1 MNQAVNFRRN
11 LTGWLLLAAT
21 LNCSAM
27 SLGRTKGAVWI
38 GQSLDVS
45 IQVRLESGEDASS
58 LCATADVFHADTRVS
73 SEQVRVSIDA
83 GVNRDEAMVRIRS
96 AALVDEPVVT
106 LYLKAGCNQT
116 MTRRYVLLAEV
127 PLDYTVTGTAG
138 NAALAR
144 LPLVSQSTGLA
155 SSVGNSGPGGRAAA
169 PVFPGASDKRKTLG
183 GRSGESSS
191 SGSMASTNSPA
202 LEGKPPPVKSLLRN
216 PEPVNSPGKPRL
228 KLDPANFSVEQDLIL
243 RASSELLSVPVE
255 TGSRRAEAAA
265 LWRAINATPEAIIK
279 DAQRLQALQADV
291 EMLRSQSQKHE
302 AALLEL
308 KARGD
313 NSGALGLHAGKLVY
327 GLLLALLGALGASVF
342 FWNRSRVQAA
352 RRWWDEADSLPGGR
366 SDLPSASLSSTKTTA
381 MNADT
386 AGAGADVDLDLDF
399 DLSSSAA
406 DLAGLDVRRPDQSVQ
421 KGLEALDSVDFQTSI
436 GGTGRAVKVEELFDI
451 QQQADFFMSLG
462 QYDQAIAILQN
473 HIAGNAET
481 SALAYLDLLKIFH
494 EQGREQDYDRIRS
507 EFNKVFNAEVPE
519 FSEFGQHTRSLES
532 YQSAMS
538 RIMALWPS
546 ERVLGVIEES
556 IFRKPGAGNHAFDP
570 EAYRELLL
578 LYAVAKEIVEAKGKG
593 MGFKPSRSAP
603 TSPMDLA
610 SQAVPELP
618 PLKFQ
623 STSMEPL
630 STAPV
635 AVDNMDLPTLKVP
648 PSPNLGLDIDLS
660 ELGLDFP
667 SEPVI
672 PVLPAPPA
680 TAAPKA
686 LDSNVLEFD
695 LFDMATEAHIASRR
709 GKP

>member
-38 GQSLDVS
+38 GQPLDVS

-58 LCATADVFHADTRVS
+58 LCATADVFHADTRVN

-83 GVNRDEAMVRIRS
+83 GVNRDEATVRIRS

-106 LYLKAGCNQT
+106 LYLKAGCSQM

-127 PLDYTVTGTAG
+127 PLDYAVTGTAG
-138 NAALAR
+138 NAT
-144 LPLVSQSTGLA
+144 LVRPPVVSPSPGVA
-155 SSVGNSGPGGRAAA
+155 SSSGNSGPGGRTAA
-169 PVFPGASDKRKTLG
+169 PVFPSASDKRKAPG

-191 SGSMASTNSPA
+191 SGSVASMNSPV
-202 LEGKPPPVKSLLRN
+202 LEGKPSPVKSLVRN

-228 KLDPANFSVEQDLIL
+228 KLDPANFPVEQDLVL
-243 RASSELLSVPVE
+243 RASSELLSAPVE

-302 AALLEL
+302 AALLDL

-327 GLLLALLGALGASVF
+327 GLLLALLGALGAAVF

-352 RRWWDEADSLPGGR
+352 RRWWDEADSLPDR
-366 SDLPSASLSSTKTTA
+366 RPDLPAAASLGPTKTTA
-381 MNADT
+381 MNVDK
-386 AGAGADVDLDLDF
+386 AGADVDLDLDF

-406 DLAGLDVRRPDQSVQ
+406 DLAGPDVRRPDQAVQ

-494 EQGREQDYDRIRS
+494 EQGREQDYNRIRS

-593 MGFKPSRSAP
+593 LGFKPSRSAP

-610 SQAVPELP
+610 PQAVPELP

-623 STSMEPL
+623 TTSMEPL
-630 STAPV
+630 STTPIV
-635 AVDNMDLPTLKVP
+635 VDNMDLPMLKVP

-667 SEPVI
+667 AEPAVPI
-672 PVLPAPPA
+672 LPTPMA
-680 TAAPKA
+680 TAVPKA

-709 GKP
+709 GKPP